1 MKSTIIDALVE
12 LNACP
17 DAVDWARTQPDSQ
30 AAWRTCDRGDWLLWL
45 LGRTVTKGSPRHKR
59 LVLVTCRI
67 ASDSLRYVAKG
78 ENRPRVAIR
87 TTRRWAI
94 GKASI
99 EDVEAAGRAAGA
111 AGAAW
116 AARAAGDAAWAARAA
131 AWAAGAARDAAWA
144 AGAAARFAKLKLY
157 ARWVREEFPTPPTL
171 RRGNL

>member
-111 AGAAW
+111 AGAAAW
-116 AARAAGDAAWAARAA
+116 DAGAAGDAAWAA
-131 AWAAGAARDAAWA
+131 WAARDAAWA